1 MDLSELKFKN
11 LIFFQKKAVLIF
23 QEVTFYAQKIKIT
36 YSENM
41 SYLLENGIL

>member
-11 LIFFQKKAVLIF
+11 LIFFQKKDVLIF
-23 QEVTFYAQKIKIT
+23 QEVTFYVQKIKIT

-41 SYLLENGIL
+41 SYLLGNGIL